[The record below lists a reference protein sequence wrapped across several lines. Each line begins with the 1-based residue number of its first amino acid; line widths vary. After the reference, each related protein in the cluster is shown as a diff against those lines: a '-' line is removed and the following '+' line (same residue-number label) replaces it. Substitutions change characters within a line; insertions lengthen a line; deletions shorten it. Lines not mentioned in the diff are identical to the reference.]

1 MRRNTLL
8 LGATLAFLL
17 GSGMGMTA
25 QPLWAQSTPRELS
38 RTQFGIGYVA
48 NAPDL
53 LAGGGGYVL
62 FPTWGGIGLYVDAKF
77 DTGNPSD
84 DLAFQPG
91 LTPDEVEDQL
101 PGAEFIK
108 REGSWRSFNVGLVRP
123 VSPFLLAYGGAGY
136 ATASYY
142 RLYEV
147 VGDDDIGRA
156 IWVEAPEDDESRVNL
171 MLGVFM
177 RLTGRISTQFGFET
191 QPRGITA
198 GASLRLPRW

>member
-1 MRRNTLL
+1 MRRKTFL
-8 LGATLAFLL
+8 LGVTLAFLL
-17 GSGMGMTA
+17 GAGMGKTA
-25 QPLWAQSTPRELS
+25 QPLSAQSTPGELS

-62 FPTWGGIGLYVDAKF
+62 FPTWGGLGLYVDAKF
-77 DTGNPSD
+77 DTGDRSD

-91 LTPDEVEDQL
+91 LTPDEVEGEM
-101 PGAEFIK
+101 PGSRFIK
-108 REGSWRSFNVGLVRP
+108 REASWRSFNVGLVRP
-123 VSPFLLAYGGAGY
+123 VSPFLLVYGGAGY
-136 ATASYY
+136 AMASYH

-147 VGDDDIGRA
+147 VGDDDVGRA
-156 IWVEAPEDDESRVNL
+156 IWVEAPDDDESRVNL
-171 MLGVFM
+171 MLGVFI

-191 QPRGITA
+191 QPRGLTA